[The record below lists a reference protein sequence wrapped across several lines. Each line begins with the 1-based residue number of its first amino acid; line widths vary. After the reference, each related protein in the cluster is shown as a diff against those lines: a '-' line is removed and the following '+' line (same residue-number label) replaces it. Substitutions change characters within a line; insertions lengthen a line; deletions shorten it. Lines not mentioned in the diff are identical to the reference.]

1 MSRGLPLGS
10 GVVLLVALAGAL
22 TSAPAPAAGANAAP
36 RDADYA
42 RLVATYRGGDIVSA
56 VGEIAR
62 WPEERINTA
71 RREAKASPE
80 HLARTV
86 AMLHTEAAFALLPDR
101 RAGTHLSA
109 AEAFVDALPGQ
120 DADGFVAR
128 WRVLAATHD
137 VMSGR
142 TTDAQVRVRR
152 ARGKGAHGRHA
163 ELMLVALQEIQIRR
177 RLGGRVRDEGTELV
191 TVPSVGGSGLSGVE
205 KGTALAPAYG
215 RVVEMYPDF
224 LAARLRWGWAL
235 FVNRSP
241 NARAQLEQ
249 VAARATRPDL
259 RYLAQL
265 FLGAIAERENRLDDA
280 RRAYEAAIAAVPQQS
295 ALIGLIAVARALGD
309 QPRLVQAVRT
319 LQGLT
324 AANGEDPWTYYN
336 RGFTGDELLS
346 ELRAEAQRP

>member
-1 MSRGLPLGS
+1 MPKGLQPAS
-10 GVVLLVALAGAL
+10 GVVLLVALLGTLTSVHAGA
-22 TSAPAPAAGANAAP
+22 AA
-36 RDADYA
+36 RDEDYT
-42 RLVATYRGGDIVSA
+42 RLVTTYRGADIVAA

-62 WPEERINTA
+62 WPEERVKAA
-71 RREAKASPE
+71 RRDAKTSPE
-80 HLARTV
+80 HMARAL

-101 RAGTHLSA
+101 RADTHLSA
-109 AEAFVDALPGQ
+109 AEAFVDALPGR
-120 DADGFVAR
+120 DVEGFVAR
-128 WRVLAATHD
+128 WRVLAATYD
-137 VMSGR
+137 VMPGR
-142 TTDAQVRVRR
+142 MPGAQVRVRR
-152 ARGKGAHGRHA
+152 ARGMGTHNRHA
-163 ELMLVALQEIQIRR
+163 ELMLVALQEIELRR
-177 RLGGRVRDEGTELV
+177 RVGGRVRDEGTELV

-265 FLGAIAERENRLDDA
+265 FLGAVAEREHRLDDA

-324 AANGEDPWTYYN
+324 AANGEDPWIYYN